1 MRSRYRVTVGMVAAT
16 VMVVVAGTAWGV
28 ESAPRV
34 AHSSAF
40 DAIKIGGRLMVDV
53 ALYDSD
59 DVELS
64 SGTEVRRGRIFV
76 KGALNEDWFFK
87 AQYEFTASGAGS
99 VKDFYMGYKGLGDA
113 TTLLMGQFV
122 EYGSLAD
129 TTSSKYTTFM
139 ERALPVLAFVPAER
153 RIGVGIDTHG
163 DAWYAGVGLFGE
175 NSEVDEEADDGVGA
189 SLRVTAAP
197 ILATER
203 ALHLGAWSAYRTPR
217 GDETRLRARPES
229 HVSDTRL
236 IDTGVISNVNA
247 QVSYGLELAG
257 VAGPLSLQAEYLG
270 MLLDREGFDDEYY
283 AGWYTT
289 LSWIL
294 TGETRPYDAH
304 SGSFGRLRP
313 LHPAGEGG
321 VGAWEVAARFS
332 TLDLD
337 DGIPGG
343 SEDNLTLGLNWYVN
357 THTRFM
363 LNLIDAS
370 AERAGEESDVTI
382 IQLRAQLDF

>member
-1 MRSRYRVTVGMVAAT
+1 MRSGYRAAVGTVVAT
-16 VMVVVAGTAWGV
+16 VVASAAWGAA
-28 ESAPRV
+28 SAPLV
-34 AHSSAF
+34 EHSSAF
-40 DAIKIGGRLMVDV
+40 DAIKIGGRLMVDA

-76 KGALNEDWFFK
+76 KGTLNDDWFFK
-87 AQYEFTASGAGS
+87 AQYELTASGAGS
-99 VKDFYMGYKGLGDA
+99 FKDLYMGYKGLGDA
-113 TTLLMGQFV
+113 TTLLIGQLL
-122 EYGSLAD
+122 EYGSLED
-129 TTSSKYTTFM
+129 TTSSKYITLM

-163 DAWYAGVGLFGE
+163 EAWYVGAGIFGE
-175 NSEVDEEADDGVGA
+175 NSGVDEAQDDGVGA
-189 SLRVTAAP
+189 SLRVTGAP
-197 ILATER
+197 ILATKR

-217 GDETRLRARPES
+217 GDGTRRLRARPES

-270 MLLDREGFDDEYY
+270 MLLDRDDHDDESY

-313 LHPAGEGG
+313 VHPAGEGG
-321 VGAWEVAARFS
+321 VGAWELAARFS

-357 THTRFM
+357 AHTRFM

-370 AERAGEESDVTI
+370 AKRAGEESDVTI